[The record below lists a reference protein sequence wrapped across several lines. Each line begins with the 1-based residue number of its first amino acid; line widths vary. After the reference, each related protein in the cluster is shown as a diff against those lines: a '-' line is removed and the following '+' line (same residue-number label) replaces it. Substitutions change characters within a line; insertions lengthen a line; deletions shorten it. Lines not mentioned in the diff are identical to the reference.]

1 MKLSVQNGCFSYR
14 AGQPLLE
21 NISFEA
27 EGGDVLAIL
36 GPNGAGKTTLLK
48 CMLNLLHWQE
58 GQTFLD
64 GEDVGAMPARAL
76 WQKVAYVPQAK
87 QTSLFCTVEEMVLL
101 GRNSRIGAFSAP
113 SKEDFRQ
120 ARAAIERLGLSHLFG
135 RRCCELSGGEV
146 QMVLIARALSSQP
159 GVLVLDEPESN
170 LDFKNQLLVLDT
182 IEELATSGLTCIF
195 NTHFPAHA
203 LRRANQALMLGR
215 GGKSVCGKTCEVVTE
230 DRISEFFG
238 VRAVIGEMQTPL
250 GVYQDVIPVS
260 IGCRE

>member
-48 CMLNLLHWQE
+48 CMLNLLHWRE
-58 GQTFLD
+58 GQTLLD
-64 GEDVGAMPARAL
+64 GEDVSTMAARAL

-101 GRNSRIGAFSAP
+101 GRSSRIGAFSAP

-146 QMVLIARALSSQP
+146 QMVLIARA
-159 GVLVLDEPESN
+159 
-170 LDFKNQLLVLDT
+170 
-182 IEELATSGLTCIF
+182 TSRSPTWTLRTSFWCW
-195 NTHFPAHA
+195 TRSKSLQSPA
-203 LRRANQALMLGR
+203 
-215 GGKSVCGKTCEVVTE
+215 
-230 DRISEFFG
+230 
-238 VRAVIGEMQTPL
+238 
-250 GVYQDVIPVS
+250 
-260 IGCRE
+260 

>member
-1 MKLSVQNGCFSYR
+1 M
-14 AGQPLLE
+14 
-21 NISFEA
+21 
-27 EGGDVLAIL
+27 LAIL

-64 GEDVGAMPARAL
+64 GEDVGAMPVRAL

-87 QTSLFCTVEEMVLL
+87 QSSLFCTVEEMVLL
-101 GRNSRIGAFSAP
+101 GRSSRIGAFSAP

-120 ARAAIERLGLSHLFG
+120 ARAAIERLGLSHLLG

-182 IEELATSGLTCIF
+182 IEELAKSGLTCIF

-203 LRRANQALMLGR
+203 LRRANQALLLGR
-215 GGKSVCGKTCEVVTE
+215 GGKSVCGKTCDVVTE
-230 DRISEFFG
+230 DRISEIFG

-250 GVYQDVIPVS
+250 GTYQDVIPVS
-260 IGCRE
+260 IGREG

>member
-21 NISFEA
+21 HIRFEV
-27 EGGDVLAIL
+27 ESGDVLAIL

-48 CMLNLLHWQE
+48 CMLNLLHWRE
-58 GQTFLD
+58 GQTLLD
-64 GEDVGAMPARAL
+64 GEDVSTMAARAL

-101 GRNSRIGAFSAP
+101 GRSSRIGAFSAP

-182 IEELATSGLTCIF
+182 IEELAKSGLTCIF

-203 LRRANQALMLGR
+203 LRR
-215 GGKSVCGKTCEVVTE
+215 T
-230 DRISEFFG
+230 
-238 VRAVIGEMQTPL
+238 GE
-250 GVYQDVIPVS
+250 
-260 IGCRE
+260 

>member
-58 GQTFLD
+58 GQTLLD
-64 GEDVGAMPARAL
+64 GENVGAMPARTL

-101 GRNSRIGAFSAP
+101 GRSSHIGAFSAP
-113 SKEDFRQ
+113 SKEDLHQ
-120 ARAAIERLGLSHLFG
+120 AHAAIERLGLTHLLG

-146 QMVLIARALSSQP
+146 QMVLIARALSAQP
-159 GVLVLDEPESN
+159 GVLVLDEPESY
-170 LDFKNQLLVLDT
+170 LDFINQLLVLDT
-182 IEELATSGLTCIF
+182 MEQLAESGLACVF

-203 LRRANQALMLGR
+203 LRRANKALLLGR
-215 GGKSVCGKTCEVVTE
+215 GGKSVCGKTRDVVTE
-230 DRISEFFG
+230 DKISEFFG

-260 IGCRE
+260 IGREG

>member
-1 MKLSVQNGCFSYR
+1 MKLSVQDGCFSYR

-27 EGGDVLAIL
+27 ERGDVLAIL

-48 CMLNLLHWQE
+48 CMLNLLHWRE
-58 GQTFLD
+58 GQTLLD
-64 GEDVGAMPARAL
+64 GEDVGAMPVRAL

-101 GRNSRIGAFSAP
+101 GRSSRIGAFSAP

-182 IEELATSGLTCIF
+182 IEELAKSGLTCIF

-203 LRRANQALMLGR
+203 LRRANQALMLGH
-215 GGKSVCGKTCEVVTE
+215 GGKSVCGKTCDVVTE

-238 VRAVIGEMQTPL
+238 VRAMIGEMQTPL

-260 IGCRE
+260 IGREG

>member
-1 MKLSVQNGCFSYR
+1 MV
-14 AGQPLLE
+14 
-21 NISFEA
+21 
-27 EGGDVLAIL
+27 AIL
-36 GPNGAGKTTLLK
+36 GPNGAGKTTLLR
-48 CMLNLLHWQE
+48 CIMGFLRWNAGASLLDDRDIRDIPYRE
-58 GQTFLD
+58 
-64 GEDVGAMPARAL
+64 L
-76 WQKVAYVPQAK
+76 WQTVAYVPQAK

-101 GRNSRIGAFSAP
+101 GRSSRIGAFSAP

-182 IEELATSGLTCIF
+182 IEELAKSGLTCIF

>member
-21 NISFEA
+21 HIRFEV
-27 EGGDVLAIL
+27 ESGDVLAIL

-48 CMLNLLHWQE
+48 CMLNLLYWQQGE
-58 GQTFLD
+58 TLLD
-64 GEDVGAMPARAL
+64 GEDVRALSQRTL

-87 QTSLFCTVEEMVLL
+87 QSSLFCTVEEMVLL
-101 GRNSRIGAFSAP
+101 GRSSRIGAFSAP
-113 SKEDFRQ
+113 SKEDLHQ
-120 ARAAIERLGLSHLFG
+120 TYLAIERLGLTHLLG

-146 QMVLIARALSSQP
+146 QMVLIARALASQP

-182 IEELATSGLTCIF
+182 IEELAKSGLTCIF

-203 LRRANQALMLGR
+203 LRRASQALLLGR

-260 IGCRE
+260 IGRER

>member
-1 MKLSVQNGCFSYR
+1 MKLSVQDGCFSYR

-21 NISFEA
+21 HIRFEV
-27 EGGDVLAIL
+27 ESGDVLAIL

-48 CMLNLLHWQE
+48 CMLNLLHWRE
-58 GQTFLD
+58 GQTLLD
-64 GEDVGAMPARAL
+64 GEDVSTMAARAL

-101 GRNSRIGAFSAP
+101 GRSSRIGAFSAP

-146 QMVLIARALSSQP
+146 QMVLIARALASQP

-182 IEELATSGLTCIF
+182 IEELARSGLTCIF

-203 LRRANQALMLGR
+203 LRRANQALLLGR
-215 GGKSVCGKTCEVVTE
+215 GGKSVCGKTCEVVTA

-260 IGCRE
+260 IGREG

>member
-48 CMLNLLHWQE
+48 CMLNLLHWRE
-58 GQTFLD
+58 GQTLLD
-64 GEDVGAMPARAL
+64 GEDVSTMPVRAL

-101 GRNSRIGAFSAP
+101 GRSSHISAFSAP

-146 QMVLIARALSSQP
+146 QMVLIARALASQP

-182 IEELATSGLTCIF
+182 MEQLAESGLACVF

-203 LRRANQALMLGR
+203 LRRANKALLLGR
-215 GGKSVCGKTCEVVTE
+215 GGKSVCGKTRDVVTE
-230 DRISEFFG
+230 DKISEFFG

-250 GVYQDVIPVS
+250 GTYQDVIPVS
-260 IGCRE
+260 IGREG

>member
-64 GEDVGAMPARAL
+64 GEDVGAMPVRAL

-87 QTSLFCTVEEMVLL
+87 QSSLFCTVEEMVLL
-101 GRNSRIGAFSAP
+101 GRSSRIGAFSAP

-120 ARAAIERLGLSHLFG
+120 ARAAIERLGLSHLLG

-182 IEELATSGLTCIF
+182 IEELAKSGLTCIF

-203 LRRANQALMLGR
+203 LRRANQALLLGR
-215 GGKSVCGKTCEVVTE
+215 GGKSVCGKTCDVVTE
-230 DRISEFFG
+230 DRISEIFG

-250 GVYQDVIPVS
+250 GTYQDVIPVS
-260 IGCRE
+260 IGREG

>member
-48 CMLNLLHWQE
+48 CMLNLLHWRQ
-58 GQTFLD
+58 GQTLLD
-64 GEDVGAMPARAL
+64 GEDVGAMPVRAL

-87 QTSLFCTVEEMVLL
+87 QTSLFCTVE
-101 GRNSRIGAFSAP
+101 
-113 SKEDFRQ
+113 
-120 ARAAIERLGLSHLFG
+120 
-135 RRCCELSGGEV
+135 
-146 QMVLIARALSSQP
+146 
-159 GVLVLDEPESN
+159 
-170 LDFKNQLLVLDT
+170 
-182 IEELATSGLTCIF
+182 
-195 NTHFPAHA
+195 HA
-203 LRRANQALMLGR
+203 LRRANQALLLGR

-250 GVYQDVIPVS
+250 GVSQDVIPVS

>member
-1 MKLSVQNGCFSYR
+1 MKLSVQGGCFSYH
-14 AGQPLLE
+14 AGQPLLKD
-21 NISFEA
+21 IGFEA
-27 EGGDVLAIL
+27 ESGDVLAIL

-48 CMLNLLHWQE
+48 CMLNLLHWQKGE
-58 GQTFLD
+58 TRLD
-64 GEDVGAMPARAL
+64 GEDVRALTQRAL

-101 GRNSRIGAFSAP
+101 GRSSHIGAFSAP
-113 SKEDFRQ
+113 SKEDLHQ
-120 ARAAIERLGLSHLFG
+120 AHAAIERLGLAHLLG

-146 QMVLIARALSSQP
+146 QMVLIARALAAQP

-182 IEELATSGLTCIF
+182 MEQLAESGLACVF

-203 LRRANQALMLGR
+203 LRRANKALLLGR
-215 GGKSVCGKTCEVVTE
+215 GGKSVCGKTRDVVTE
-230 DRISEFFG
+230 DKISEFFG

-250 GVYQDVIPVS
+250 GTYQDVIPVS
-260 IGCRE
+260 IGREG

>member
-58 GQTFLD
+58 GQTLLD
-64 GEDVGAMPARAL
+64 GENVGAMPARTL

-101 GRNSRIGAFSAP
+101 GRSSRIGAFSAP

-182 IEELATSGLTCIF
+182 IEDLARSGLTCIF

-260 IGCRE
+260 IGREG

>member
-21 NISFEA
+21 NISFEV
-27 EGGDVLAIL
+27 ESGDVLAIL

-58 GQTFLD
+58 GQTLLD
-64 GEDVGAMPARAL
+64 GENVGAMPARTL

-87 QTSLFCTVEEMVLL
+87 QSSLFCTVEEMVLL
-101 GRNSRIGAFSAP
+101 GRSSRIGAFSAP

-182 IEELATSGLTCIF
+182 IEELAKSGLTCIF

-260 IGCRE
+260 IGREG